1 MAPDMKSARAARG
14 QSKAALDARSALLRR
29 KILDIVRHGRRGH
42 IGSAFS
48 IVEILRVLYDD
59 ILRTD
64 PAHPDR
70 HDRDRFILSKGHGCL
85 ALYVQLAE
93 RGFFPREALA
103 TFCEDGSLLGGHPQ
117 AGKVPGVEAST
128 GSLGHGLPVGVGI
141 ALHGKLTGRDFRTVV
156 LLGDG
161 ECNEGTVWEA
171 ALCAAKHRL
180 ERLTVLVD
188 YNKLQ
193 CYGPTAEVLDLEPL
207 AAKWRSF
214 GFAVR
219 EVDGHDVTALRRVL
233 RALPFAAGRPS
244 AIICHTVKGRGIAR
258 CEGNPLW
265 HHKSRITDAE
275 FGELESELE
284 AGCAL

>member
-1 MAPDMKSARAARG
+1 MTGKEAKHGAGTAP
-14 QSKAALDARSALLRR
+14 LDERSAHLRR
-29 KILDIVRHGRRGH
+29 EILDVVRHSRRGH
-42 IGSAFS
+42 VGSAFS

-59 ILRTD
+59 ILRVD
-64 PAHPDR
+64 PAHPGR

-93 RGFFPREALA
+93 RGFFPRGALA
-103 TFCEDGSLLGGHPQ
+103 SFCEDGSLLGGHPQ

-161 ECNEGTVWEA
+161 ECDEGSVWEA

-188 YNKLQ
+188 YNKMQ
-193 CYGPTAEVLDLEPL
+193 CYATTAEVLDLEPL

-214 GFAVR
+214 GFAAR
-219 EVDGHDVTALRRVL
+219 EVDGHDLSALRRAL
-233 RALPFAAGRPS
+233 RAAPFTAGKPS

-258 CEGNPLW
+258 CEGNPHW
-265 HHKSRITDAE
+265 HHKSRISDAE
-275 FGELESELE
+275 FEGLDAELE
-284 AGCAL
+284 AGCAR

>member
-1 MAPDMKSARAARG
+1 MADARRKKG
-14 QSKAALDARSALLRR
+14 VSSAALDARSAHLRR
-29 KILDIVRHGRRGH
+29 AILQVVRSARRGH
-42 IGSAFS
+42 VASAFS
-48 IVEILRVLYDD
+48 VVEILRVLYDD
-59 ILRTD
+59 ILSVD
-64 PAHPDR
+64 PAHPLR

-103 TFCEDGSLLGGHPQ
+103 TFCEEDSLLGGHPQ

-161 ECNEGTVWEA
+161 ECDEGSVWEA

-188 YNKLQ
+188 YNKMQ
-193 CYGPTAEVLDLEPL
+193 SYAATAEVLDLEPL

-214 GFAVR
+214 NFAVR
-219 EVDGHDVTALRRVL
+219 EVDGHDVRALRRVL
-233 RALPFAAGRPS
+233 RAAPFAAGRPS
-244 AIICHTVKGRGIAR
+244 AVICHTVKGRGIAR
-258 CEGNPLW
+258 CEMNAHW
-265 HHKSRITDAE
+265 HHKSRISDDE
-275 FGELESELE
+275 IDGLESELE
-284 AGCAL
+284 AGCRR